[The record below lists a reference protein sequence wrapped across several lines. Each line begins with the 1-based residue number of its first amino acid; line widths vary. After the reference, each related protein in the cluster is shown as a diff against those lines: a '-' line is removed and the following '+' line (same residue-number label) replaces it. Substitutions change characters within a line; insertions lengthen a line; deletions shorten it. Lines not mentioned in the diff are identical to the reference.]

1 MLSSVKLSMDF
12 ASRTPQMVALLK
24 KLVEIESPTHD
35 KAAVN
40 RLGAVIAKESQK
52 LGANIEIVPKAE
64 VGDQIIAR
72 WGDGPGGILIIGHMD
87 TVFPLGTLEMM
98 PFLERDGKLFGPG
111 VLDMKGGL
119 VVTLTAI
126 AALRESDQMPVRPIT
141 AFFNTDEE
149 MGSYESR
156 DLIEKLAKDKA
167 LVLVHEPSEPDGAL
181 LTWRKGTGKFNVK
194 VNGRAAHSGGEHQK
208 GLNAI
213 EELAHQIVAIQS
225 LTDYE
230 KGTTINIGSVHG
242 GRAINV
248 VPAYAEADGDLRI
261 MQTSEYERVERVI
274 RSLKPRLKDSVIEV
288 SCNMNRPPMPFDALM
303 ENTFD
308 RAYSIAKD
316 CGIEI
321 KAGGSGSASDANF
334 VAPMGIPVLDGLGPS
349 GEGFHSEDEYILTE
363 SLSERAK
370 LTAALLKDW

>member
-1 MLSSVKLSMDF
+1 MDF
-12 ASRTPQMVALLK
+12 SSRTPNMISLLRQF
-24 KLVEIESPTHD
+24 VEFESPTHD
-35 KAAVN
+35 KTAVN
-40 RLGAVIAKESQK
+40 RFGAVVAREAQK
-52 LGANIEIVPKAE
+52 LGAAVEVVPKFE

-72 WGDGPGGILIIGHMD
+72 WGNGPGGFLIIGHLD

-98 PFLERDGKLFGPG
+98 PFYEKDDKIFGPG

-126 AALRESDQMPVRPIT
+126 AALQEVGQMPARQIT

-156 DLIEKLAKDKA
+156 AMIEELAKDAA

-181 LTWRKGTGKFNVK
+181 LTWRKGTGKFNVRVK
-194 VNGRAAHSGGEHQK
+194 GRAAHSGGEHQK

-213 EELAHQIVAIQS
+213 EELAHQIVAVQG

-248 VPAYAEADGDLRI
+248 VPAYAEADGDMRI
-261 MQTSEYERVERVI
+261 MQVSEYERI
-274 RSLKPRLKDSVIEV
+274 ATAISSLTPALKDTVIEV
-288 SCNMNRPPMPFDALM
+288 SCNLNRPPLQFNALM
-303 ENTFD
+303 ESTFD
-308 RAYSIAKD
+308 RAHAIAKE
-316 CGIEI
+316 IEMEI

-334 VAPMGIPVLDGLGPS
+334 IAPLGIPVLDGLGPS
-349 GEGFHSEDEYILTE
+349 GAGFHSDEEYLLVK
-363 SLSERAK
+363 SLPERAS
-370 LTAALLKDW
+370 LTAALLRDW

>member
-1 MLSSVKLSMDF
+1 MLTGIKLGMDF
-12 ASRTPQMVALLK
+12 TSRTPQMVALLK
-24 KLVEIESPTHD
+24 QLVEIESPTHD

-40 RLGAVIAKESQK
+40 RLGAVIAREVQQ
-52 LGANIEIVPKAE
+52 LGAMVEVVQKSE

-72 WGDGPGGILIIGHMD
+72 WGDGPGGILLIGHMD

-98 PFLERDGKLFGPG
+98 PFYERDDKLFGPG

-119 VVTLTAI
+119 VVTMTAI
-126 AALRESDQMPVRPIT
+126 AALIESGQMPARPIK

-149 MGSYESR
+149 IGSYESR
-156 DLIEKLAKDKA
+156 ETIEELAKDAA

-194 VNGRAAHSGGEHQK
+194 VKGRAAHSGGAHQK

-261 MQTSEYERVERVI
+261 MQISEYKRIEKVI
-274 RSLKPRLKDSVIEV
+274 QSLTPALKDTVIEV
-288 SCNMNRPPMPFDALM
+288 SCNLNRPPMPFDSLM
-303 ENTFD
+303 ESTFEK
-308 RAYSIAKD
+308 AYSIARD
-316 CGIEI
+316 CGMEL

-334 VAPMGIPVLDGLGPS
+334 VAPLGIPVLDGLGPS
-349 GEGFHSEDEYILTE
+349 GEGFHSEEEYILTN
-363 SLSERAK
+363 SLPERAR
-370 LTAALLKDW
+370 LTAELLQKW

>member
-1 MLSSVKLSMDF
+1 MDF
-12 ASRTPQMVALLK
+12 TSRTPQMVALLK
-24 KLVEIESPTHD
+24 RLVEIESPTHD

-40 RLGAVIAKESQK
+40 RLGTVMAREVQQ
-52 LGANIEIVPKAE
+52 LGAEIEIVKKSE
-64 VGDQIIAR
+64 VGDQIIAH
-72 WGDGPGGILIIGHMD
+72 WGGGPGGILLIGHMD

-98 PFLERDGKLFGPG
+98 PFREQGDKLFGPG

-119 VVTLTAI
+119 VITLTAI
-126 AALRESDQMPVRPIT
+126 AALVESGQMPARSIT

-156 DLIEKLAKDKA
+156 EIIEKLAKDAA

-194 VNGRAAHSGGEHQK
+194 VKGRAAHSGGAHQK

-213 EELAHQIVAIQS
+213 EELAYQIVAIQS

-261 MQTSEYERVERVI
+261 MHISEYERVEKVI
-274 RSLKPRLKDSVIEV
+274 QSLTPALKDTVIEV
-288 SCNMNRPPMPFDALM
+288 GCDLNRPPMPFDSLM
-303 ENTFD
+303 ESTFEK
-308 RAYSIAKD
+308 AYSIAKE
-316 CGIEI
+316 CALEI

-334 VAPMGIPVLDGLGPS
+334 VAPLGIPVLDGLGAS
-349 GEGFHSEDEYILTE
+349 GEGFHSDEEYILTK
-363 SLSERAK
+363 SLPERAR
-370 LTAALLKDW
+370 LTAELLQKW